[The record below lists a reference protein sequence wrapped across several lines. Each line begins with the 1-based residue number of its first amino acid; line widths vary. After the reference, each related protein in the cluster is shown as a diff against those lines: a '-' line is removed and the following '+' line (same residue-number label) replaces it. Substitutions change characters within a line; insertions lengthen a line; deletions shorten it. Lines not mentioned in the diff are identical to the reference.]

1 MCTVTFI
8 PLKERIFLT
17 SNRDEK
23 NVRASAVYPAVYE
36 FPSGKIMFP
45 RDSDAGGTWISVHQ
59 NGNAI
64 VLLNGGLVKH
74 IPAPPYRKSRGLILL
89 DLIDTHEPYQA
100 FAKLDLDD
108 IEPFTTIIWEH
119 GTLHECRWDGFRKYT
134 KRPDPSLPHIW
145 SSVTLYT
152 PEVIAKR
159 EGWFANWLNKNP
171 LPSQDDILNFH
182 QFTGDGD
189 NYNDLQMNR
198 DGETYTV
205 SITSLN
211 LERNKT
217 LVRYLDLKNN
227 QAATAELAIQK
238 NPVSLK

>member
-8 PLKERIFLT
+8 PSKHHIFLT

-36 FPSGKIMFP
+36 FSSGKILFP
-45 RDSDAGGTWISVHQ
+45 KDADAGGTWISVHQ

-89 DLIDTHEPYQA
+89 ELIDNYEPYQA
-100 FAKLDLDD
+100 FVKLDLDN
-108 IEPFTTIIWEH
+108 IEPFTVIIWEY
-119 GTLHECRWDGFRKYT
+119 GNLYECRWDGSAKYT

-159 EGWFANWLNKNP
+159 EGWFSDWLIKNP
-171 LPSQDDILNFH
+171 MPSQDDILMFH

-189 NYNDLQMNR
+189 DHHDLQMNR

-211 LERNKT
+211 LENKKT

-227 QAATAELAIQK
+227 QSATAEITIQK
-238 NPVSLK
+238 NPVGLK